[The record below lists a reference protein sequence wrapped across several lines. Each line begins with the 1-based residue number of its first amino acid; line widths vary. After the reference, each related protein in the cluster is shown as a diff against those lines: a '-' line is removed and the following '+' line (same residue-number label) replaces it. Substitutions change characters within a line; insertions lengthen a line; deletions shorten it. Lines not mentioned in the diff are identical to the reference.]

1 MVNKVSLVLMRFKTT
16 AFLGLSSAMVAL
28 SAGTAFAQFGA
39 PSGMGDTS
47 AQVRQIIDTV
57 KEIGIVDGKAVAG
70 KTKEACDALAK
81 ADPLLKMVDDAE
93 VKQTVSELKKILE
106 CS

>member
-1 MVNKVSLVLMRFKTT
+1 MRLKTT
-16 AFLGLSSAMVAL
+16 AFVGLSSAMLAL
-28 SAGTAFAQFGA
+28 SAGSAFAQFGL

-47 AQVRQIIDTV
+47 AQVRKIIDTV

-81 ADPLLKMVDDAE
+81 AKPLLKMVGDKE
-93 VKQTVSELKKILE
+93 VKKSVSELKKILA